1 MAVKADDIPV
11 MTYWIWTVK
20 NSQEDLLLSY
30 NTEIST
36 QYTWMLI
43 STTLLVN
50 DQFTNFWVLHIY
62 YIFNIPLIID
72 KFKRWFYLA
81 ILLLYL
87 YIRYLLFG
95 GIGQT
100 PYTWTHAK

>member
-36 QYTWMLI
+36 PIHLDAYFYYSSREWPVHE
-43 STTLLVN
+43 LLSSAYL
-50 DQFTNFWVLHIY
+50 LHI
-62 YIFNIPLIID
+62 
-72 KFKRWFYLA
+72 
-81 ILLLYL
+81 
-87 YIRYLLFG
+87 
-95 GIGQT
+95 
-100 PYTWTHAK
+100 